1 MKNIY
6 LFSCL
11 LILFM
16 SQSLIAQETKYVPE
30 TEYIG
35 LFAALDSSS
44 GKLID
49 LERQT
54 PEDKI
59 KIKAMGF
66 GGGEGFIQMKGETSP
81 IRFKALQKIEFVV
94 RVSSQQIDP
103 ISIIQFFRM
112 ESKKG
117 VRRLSISKVGVMA
130 VGSKSTANQN
140 AISFNA
146 AKYGESSFRIV
157 PASLLL
163 PGEYCLS
170 GPGNKDGFC
179 FGIDTNVEPEHK

>member
-6 LFSCL
+6 LLSCL
-11 LILFM
+11 LILYI
-16 SQSLIAQETKYVPE
+16 SQPLIAQDIKHTPE

-35 LFAALDSSS
+35 LFAALDSS

-59 KIKAMGF
+59 KVKAMGF

-81 IRFKALQKIEFVV
+81 VRFKALQKIEFVV

-103 ISIIQFFRM
+103 VSIIQFFRM

-117 VRRLSISKVGVMA
+117 VRRLSISKVGIMA
-130 VGSKSTANQN
+130 VGSKSTVNQN

-179 FGIDTNVEPEHK
+179 FGIDANVETENK